1 MNAAA
6 EMPGP
11 PLPDECGVQTDEA
24 RHALVLRLKRI
35 EGQLRA
41 VETMIESGQDCE
53 AIAHQ
58 MSAARKALDK
68 AFYEM
73 IACALERPG
82 FSPQSGE
89 TDAARVHRIAR
100 ALAKF
105 A

>member
-1 MNAAA
+1 MSDCAL
-6 EMPGP
+6 E
-11 PLPDECGVQTDEA
+11 TDQA
-24 RHALVLRLKRI
+24 RRALVLRLKRI

-41 VETMIESGQDCE
+41 VETMIEKGEDCE

-82 FSPQSGE
+82 FSPVAGE
-89 TDAARVHRIAR
+89 SDEARVHRVAR